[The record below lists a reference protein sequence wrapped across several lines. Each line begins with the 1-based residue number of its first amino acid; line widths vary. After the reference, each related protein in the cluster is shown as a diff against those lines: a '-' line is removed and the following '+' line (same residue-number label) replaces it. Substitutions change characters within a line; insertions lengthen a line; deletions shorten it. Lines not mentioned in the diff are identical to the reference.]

1 MKAAQYRRHGNPPD
15 VIDIVGL
22 PVDPPGAGQVVV
34 DMEAVAIRPQ
44 DIYSMSGKTGFE
56 EPLPAIPG
64 NKGVG
69 RVTDVGQDVLLEVGD
84 RVYVQHYPPG
94 VWCQQ
99 IVTGAEHL
107 FRAPE
112 DANAAQLSLVTG
124 NAVTSYFAFKDV
136 VALKKGDWIVHNG
149 ANSACGRYIIQLARL
164 WGYRTVNV
172 VRRIGLA
179 EELKGLGADVVVTAG
194 PDLGARVADQTNNAQ
209 IVLGLDM
216 ISGVATAQMADC
228 IAEGGTIAT
237 YGLISAEEAM
247 VPVRD
252 LLYKDLRLV
261 GYFMGRS
268 RQKRSRGDME
278 KVYEEI
284 SGLIRDGVLC
294 AKIAA
299 TYGLE
304 EVKEAV
310 AHQTKSGEA
319 KPGKI
324 VLLCDQ

>member
-1 MKAAQYRRHGNPPD
+1 MRCERHLSRLIRVSAGYHNTYRTHLGLDNDTALR
-15 VIDIVGL
+15 L
-22 PVDPPGAGQVVV
+22 PVRHRGRTSAPNSV
-34 DMEAVAIRPQ
+34 DSTVP
-44 DIYSMSGKTGFE
+44 
-56 EPLPAIPG
+56 
-64 NKGVG
+64 
-69 RVTDVGQDVLLEVGD
+69 
-84 RVYVQHYPPG
+84 
-94 VWCQQ
+94 
-99 IVTGAEHL
+99 
-107 FRAPE
+107 
-112 DANAAQLSLVTG
+112 
-124 NAVTSYFAFKDV
+124 
-136 VALKKGDWIVHNG
+136 
-149 ANSACGRYIIQLARL
+149 ACGYEYWRGQN
-164 WGYRTVNV
+164 TVNV